1 MSGALGLGGYSSSE
15 DEDETVAP
23 ISKSNQAVANK
34 TIGEALP
41 EVVKSNTQHAA
52 PTMIVESTTEPQ
64 RQPPPTPAPAKQPA
78 PAPAPAP
85 APMGP
90 ALGPMAGPSASPMPE
105 PQAFTNPTEEEDASA
120 PPSPYTANRLMLRN
134 LTMPPVPNFDIPPSP
149 PGSPPPDT
157 TTKFARFLDLKKKGT
172 HFNQR
177 LYHSSAL
184 RNPGLLPKLLDF
196 AGISQEDQYATPWSQ
211 GAVATK
217 FPEWAYGDKLVAA
230 HEKIAK
236 KKEQDKTK
244 NPREAVDFV
253 PAKQEAA
260 AASTSGRVER
270 RTQGRRGLG
279 FDNERRRS
287 RSPR

>member
-1 MSGALGLGGYSSSE
+1 MLCILYSLFYVLHGIYYL
-15 DEDETVAP
+15 T
-23 ISKSNQAVANK
+23 AN
-34 TIGEALP
+34 P
-41 EVVKSNTQHAA
+41 QHAA
-52 PTMIVESTTEPQ
+52 PIMIVESTTEPQ
-64 RQPPPTPAPAKQPA
+64 RQPSPIPAPVQQ
-78 PAPAPAP
+78 PAP

-90 ALGPMAGPSASPMPE
+90 ALGPMAGPSAGPSPMPE
-105 PQAFTNPTEEEDASA
+105 PLAFTNATEEEDASA

-149 PGSPPPDT
+149 PGSPSPDT
-157 TTKFARFLDLKKKGT
+157 TTKFARFLDLKQKGT

-196 AGISQEDQYATPWSQ
+196 AGIGQEDQYATPWSQ

-236 KKEQDKTK
+236 KKEQDKAK

-253 PAKQEAA
+253 PAKQEA

>member
-1 MSGALGLGGYSSSE
+1 M
-15 DEDETVAP
+15 
-23 ISKSNQAVANK
+23 KAN
-34 TIGEALP
+34 P
-41 EVVKSNTQHAA
+41 QHAA
-52 PTMIVESTTEPQ
+52 PTTIIESTTEPQ
-64 RQPPPTPAPAKQPA
+64 HDSTPDPADEPAPALSGPA
-78 PAPAPAP
+78 L
-85 APMGP
+85 GP
-90 ALGPMAGPSASPMPE
+90 ALGPMAGPAAGPSMPE
-105 PQAFTNPTEEEDASA
+105 AGPSAMPSEEDDGSV
-120 PPSPYTANRLMLRN
+120 PPSPYTASRLMLRN
-134 LTMPPVPNFDIPPSP
+134 LTMPPVPNFQIPPSP

-172 HFNQR
+172 HFNER

-184 RNPGLLPKLLDF
+184 RNPGLLPKLMDF

-211 GAVATK
+211 GAIATK
-217 FPEWAYGDKLVAA
+217 FPDWAYGDKLVAA

-236 KKEQDKTK
+236 KKEQEKGK

-253 PAKQEAA
+253 PAKQEAN
-260 AASTSGRVER
+260 ASASGRVER

>member
-1 MSGALGLGGYSSSE
+1 M
-15 DEDETVAP
+15 V
-23 ISKSNQAVANK
+23 
-34 TIGEALP
+34 
-41 EVVKSNTQHAA
+41 
-52 PTMIVESTTEPQ
+52 VESTTESQPQ
-64 RQPPPTPAPAKQPA
+64 PEPQPRPTPTTIQA
-78 PAPAPAP
+78 PAPAPESTPIGPTLGPVA
-85 APMGP
+85 GP
-90 ALGPMAGPSASPMPE
+90 AAGPSPMPE
-105 PQAFTNPTEEEDASA
+105 PSPLANESGEEGASA
-120 PPSPYTANRLMLRN
+120 PPSPYTASRLMIRN
-134 LTMPPVPNFDIPPSP
+134 LTMPPVPNFQIPPSP

-172 HFNQR
+172 HFNER

-184 RNPGLLPKLLDF
+184 RNPGLLSKLMDF

-236 KKEQDKTK
+236 KKELEKAKT
-244 NPREAVDFV
+244 PREAVDFV

-260 AASTSGRVER
+260 ASTSGRVER
-270 RTQGRRGLG
+270 RSQGRRGLG

>member
-1 MSGALGLGGYSSSE
+1 MHVHIVQSSILQPT
-15 DEDETVAP
+15 DYLT
-23 ISKSNQAVANK
+23 AND
-34 TIGEALP
+34 
-41 EVVKSNTQHAA
+41 QHAP

-64 RQPPPTPAPAKQPA
+64 QPLPSPAPVQQPSPA
-78 PAPAPAP
+78 PL
-85 APMGP
+85 GP
-90 ALGPMAGPSASPMPE
+90 ALGPVAGPAAGPSPMPE
-105 PQAFTNPTEEEDASA
+105 PRAPLDSAEAEDASA

-134 LTMPPVPNFDIPPSP
+134 LTMPPVPNFQIPPSP

-196 AGISQEDQYATPWSQ
+196 AGINQEDQYATPWSQ

-217 FPEWAYGDKLVAA
+217 FPDWAYADKLVAA
-230 HEKIAK
+230 HERIAK
-236 KKEQDKTK
+236 KKEQGKAR

-260 AASTSGRVER
+260 ASTSGRVER
-270 RTQGRRGLG
+270 KTQGRRGLG
-279 FDNERRRS
+279 FDERRRS

>member
-15 DEDETVAP
+15 DEDDTVAP
-23 ISKSNQAVANK
+23 VSRSNQAVANK

-41 EVVKSNTQHAA
+41 EVVPSNSQHAA
-52 PTMIVESTTEPQ
+52 PTMIVEKTTEPQ
-64 RQPPPTPAPAKQPA
+64 QPSPTPAPVQHPEPA
-78 PAPAPAP
+78 PI
-85 APMGP
+85 GP
-90 ALGPMAGPSASPMPE
+90 ALGPVAGPVAAPSPMPAPNASMDSAE
-105 PQAFTNPTEEEDASA
+105 DEEASA

-134 LTMPPVPNFDIPPSP
+134 LTMPPVPNFQIPPSP
-149 PGSPPPDT
+149 PGSPPPET

-196 AGISQEDQYATPWSQ
+196 AGISQEDQYVTPWSQ

-217 FPEWAYGDKLVAA
+217 FPDWAYGDKLVAA
-230 HEKIAK
+230 HERIAK
-236 KKEQDKTK
+236 KKEQEKTK

-260 AASTSGRVER
+260 TSTAARVER

>member
-1 MSGALGLGGYSSSE
+1 MLCILYSLFYVLHGIYYL
-15 DEDETVAP
+15 T
-23 ISKSNQAVANK
+23 AN
-34 TIGEALP
+34 P
-41 EVVKSNTQHAA
+41 QHAA
-52 PTMIVESTTEPQ
+52 PIMIVESTTEPQ
-64 RQPPPTPAPAKQPA
+64 RQPSPIPAPVQQPA
-78 PAPAPAP
+78 PS
-85 APMGP
+85 PMGP
-90 ALGPMAGPSASPMPE
+90 ALGPMAGPSAGPSPMPE
-105 PQAFTNPTEEEDASA
+105 PLDFTNATEEEDASA

-149 PGSPPPDT
+149 PGSPSPDT
-157 TTKFARFLDLKKKGT
+157 TTKFARFLDLKQKGT

-196 AGISQEDQYATPWSQ
+196 AGIGQEDQYATPWSQ

-236 KKEQDKTK
+236 KKEQDKAK

-253 PAKQEAA
+253 PAKQEA

>member
-1 MSGALGLGGYSSSE
+1 MFVYIVQLFYVLQGTDYL
-15 DEDETVAP
+15 T
-23 ISKSNQAVANK
+23 AN
-34 TIGEALP
+34 P
-41 EVVKSNTQHAA
+41 QHAA
-52 PTMIVESTTEPQ
+52 PIMIVESTTEPQ
-64 RQPPPTPAPAKQPA
+64 QQPSPTPAPVQK
-78 PAPAPAP
+78 PAP

-90 ALGPMAGPSASPMPE
+90 ALGPMAGPSAGPSPMPE
-105 PQAFTNPTEEEDASA
+105 PSASTNSTGDQDASA

-149 PGSPPPDT
+149 PSSPPPDT

-260 AASTSGRVER
+260 ASASGRVER
-270 RTQGRRGLG
+270 RTQGKRGLG

>member
-1 MSGALGLGGYSSSE
+1 MSGALGLGGYSSSD
-15 DEDETVAP
+15 DEDDNVAP
-23 ISKSNQAVANK
+23 VSKPNQAVANK
-34 TIGEALP
+34 TIA
-41 EVVKSNTQHAA
+41 NNHHA
-52 PTMIVESTTEPQ
+52 PPMVVESTTEPQ
-64 RQPPPTPAPAKQPA
+64 QSLPTPAPVQQA
-78 PAPAPAP
+78 PSAPP
-85 APMGP
+85 GP
-90 ALGPMAGPSASPMPE
+90 ALGPVAGPAAGPSPMPE
-105 PQAFTNPTEEEDASA
+105 PRAPLDSADDDDASA

-134 LTMPPVPNFDIPPSP
+134 LTMPPVPNFQIPPSP

-196 AGISQEDQYATPWSQ
+196 AAISQEDQYATPWSQ

-217 FPEWAYGDKLVAA
+217 FPDWAYADKLVAA

-236 KKEQDKTK
+236 KKEQDKAR

-253 PAKQEAA
+253 PAKQGA

-270 RTQGRRGLG
+270 KTQGRRGLG
-279 FDNERRRS
+279 FDERRRS

>member
-1 MSGALGLGGYSSSE
+1 MHVHIVQSSILQPT
-15 DEDETVAP
+15 DYLT
-23 ISKSNQAVANK
+23 AND
-34 TIGEALP
+34 
-41 EVVKSNTQHAA
+41 QHAP

-64 RQPPPTPAPAKQPA
+64 QPLPSPAPVQQPSPA
-78 PAPAPAP
+78 PL
-85 APMGP
+85 GP
-90 ALGPMAGPSASPMPE
+90 ALGPVAGPAAGPSPVPE
-105 PQAFTNPTEEEDASA
+105 PRAPLDSAEAEDASA

-134 LTMPPVPNFDIPPSP
+134 LTMPPVPNFQIPPSP

-196 AGISQEDQYATPWSQ
+196 AGFNQEDQYATPWSQ

-217 FPEWAYGDKLVAA
+217 FPDWAYADKLVAA
-230 HEKIAK
+230 HERIAK
-236 KKEQDKTK
+236 KKEQGKAR

-260 AASTSGRVER
+260 ASTSGRVER
-270 RTQGRRGLG
+270 KTQGRRGLG
-279 FDNERRRS
+279 FDERRRS

>member
-1 MSGALGLGGYSSSE
+1 MCIWYNCLFYKLL
-15 DEDETVAP
+15 T
-23 ISKSNQAVANK
+23 ILTAN
-34 TIGEALP
+34 
-41 EVVKSNTQHAA
+41 SQHAA
-52 PTMIVESTTEPQ
+52 PAMIVESTTEPQ
-64 RQPPPTPAPAKQPA
+64 RQPSPIPATAQQPP
-78 PAPAPAP
+78 P

-90 ALGPMAGPSASPMPE
+90 ALGPMAGPSAGPSPMPE
-105 PQAFTNPTEEEDASA
+105 PRASTDPTEDEDASA

-157 TTKFARFLDLKKKGT
+157 TNKFARFLDLKKKGT

-196 AGISQEDQYATPWSQ
+196 AGITQEDQYATPWSR

-230 HEKIAK
+230 QEKIAK
-236 KKEQDKTK
+236 KKEQDKAR

-253 PAKQEAA
+253 PAKLEAA
-260 AASTSGRVER
+260 GASTSGRVER

>member
-23 ISKSNQAVANK
+23 VSRSNQAVANK

-41 EVVKSNTQHAA
+41 EVVPSNSQHAA
-52 PTMIVESTTEPQ
+52 PTMIVERTTEPQ
-64 RQPPPTPAPAKQPA
+64 QPFPTPAPVQDPEPA
-78 PAPAPAP
+78 PV
-85 APMGP
+85 GP
-90 ALGPMAGPSASPMPE
+90 ALGPVAGPVAAPSPMPAPSASMDS
-105 PQAFTNPTEEEDASA
+105 AEDDQASA

-134 LTMPPVPNFDIPPSP
+134 LTMPPVPNFQIPPSP
-149 PGSPPPDT
+149 PGSPPPET

-217 FPEWAYGDKLVAA
+217 FPDWAYGDKLVAA
-230 HEKIAK
+230 HERIAK
-236 KKEQDKTK
+236 KKEQEKTK
-244 NPREAVDFV
+244 TPREAVDFV
-253 PAKQEAA
+253 PAKQEVATSTAA
-260 AASTSGRVER
+260 RVER

>member
-1 MSGALGLGGYSSSE
+1 M
-15 DEDETVAP
+15 
-23 ISKSNQAVANK
+23 
-34 TIGEALP
+34 
-41 EVVKSNTQHAA
+41 VVG
-52 PTMIVESTTEPQ
+52 STTEPQ
-64 RQPPPTPAPAKQPA
+64 QPLPEPTPVQQAAPL
-78 PAPAPAP
+78 
-85 APMGP
+85 GP
-90 ALGPMAGPSASPMPE
+90 ALGPVAGSAAGPLPMPE
-105 PQAFTNPTEEEDASA
+105 PSVRSNSAEGDDVSA

-134 LTMPPVPNFDIPPSP
+134 LTMPPVPNFQIPPSP

-196 AGISQEDQYATPWSQ
+196 AGITQEDQYATPWSQ

-217 FPEWAYGDKLVAA
+217 FPEWAYADKLVAA

-236 KKEQDKTK
+236 KKEQDKARH
-244 NPREAVDFV
+244 PRETVDFV
-253 PAKQEAA
+253 PARQEAS
-260 AASTSGRVER
+260 ASTSARVER
-270 RTQGRRGLG
+270 KTQGRRGLG
-279 FDNERRRS
+279 FDDRRRS

>member
-1 MSGALGLGGYSSSE
+1 MSGALGLGGYSSSD
-15 DEDETVAP
+15 DEDESIAP
-23 ISKSNQAVANK
+23 VSKPNQAVATK

-41 EVVKSNTQHAA
+41 EVVPSNPQHAA
-52 PTMIVESTTEPQ
+52 PTTIIESTTEPQ
-64 RQPPPTPAPAKQPA
+64 QDSTPDPADEPAPASSGPA
-78 PAPAPAP
+78 L
-85 APMGP
+85 GP
-90 ALGPMAGPSASPMPE
+90 ALGPMAGPAAGPSMPE
-105 PQAFTNPTEEEDASA
+105 AGPSAMPSEEDDGSVPSSPHTAS
-120 PPSPYTANRLMLRN
+120 RLMLRN
-134 LTMPPVPNFDIPPSP
+134 LTMPPVPNFQIPPSP

-172 HFNQR
+172 HFNER

-184 RNPGLLPKLLDF
+184 RNPGLLPKLMDF
-196 AGISQEDQYATPWSQ
+196 AGINQEDQYATPWSQ
-211 GAVATK
+211 GAIATK
-217 FPEWAYGDKLVAA
+217 FPDWAYGDKLVAA

-236 KKEQDKTK
+236 KKEQEKAK

-253 PAKQEAA
+253 PAKQEAN
-260 AASTSGRVER
+260 ASASGRVER

>member
-1 MSGALGLGGYSSSE
+1 MSGALGLGGYSSSD
-15 DEDETVAP
+15 DEDESIAP
-23 ISKSNQAVANK
+23 VSKPNQAVATK
-34 TIGEALP
+34 IIGEALP
-41 EVVKSNTQHAA
+41 EVVLSNPQHAD
-52 PTMIVESTTEPQ
+52 PTTIIESTTEPQ
-64 RQPPPTPAPAKQPA
+64 QDSTPDPADEPAPASSGPA
-78 PAPAPAP
+78 L
-85 APMGP
+85 GP
-90 ALGPMAGPSASPMPE
+90 ALGPMAGPAAGPSMPE
-105 PQAFTNPTEEEDASA
+105 AGPSAMPSEEDDGSI
-120 PPSPYTANRLMLRN
+120 PSSPYTAGRLMLRN
-134 LTMPPVPNFDIPPSP
+134 LTMPPVPNFQIPPSP

-172 HFNQR
+172 HFNER

-184 RNPGLLPKLLDF
+184 RNPGLLPKLMDF

-211 GAVATK
+211 GAIATK
-217 FPEWAYGDKLVAA
+217 FPDWAYGDKLVAA

-236 KKEQDKTK
+236 KKEQEKAK

-253 PAKQEAA
+253 PAKQEAN
-260 AASTSGRVER
+260 ASASGRVER

>member
-1 MSGALGLGGYSSSE
+1 M
-15 DEDETVAP
+15 
-23 ISKSNQAVANK
+23 KAN
-34 TIGEALP
+34 P
-41 EVVKSNTQHAA
+41 QHAA
-52 PTMIVESTTEPQ
+52 PTTIIESTTEPQ
-64 RQPPPTPAPAKQPA
+64 QDSAPDPADEPAPASSGPA
-78 PAPAPAP
+78 L
-85 APMGP
+85 GP
-90 ALGPMAGPSASPMPE
+90 ALGPMAGPAAGPSMPE
-105 PQAFTNPTEEEDASA
+105 AGPSAMPSEEDDGSVPSSPHTAS
-120 PPSPYTANRLMLRN
+120 RLMLRN
-134 LTMPPVPNFDIPPSP
+134 LTMPPVPNFQIPPSP

-172 HFNQR
+172 HFNER

-184 RNPGLLPKLLDF
+184 RNPGLLPKLMDF

-211 GAVATK
+211 GAIATK
-217 FPEWAYGDKLVAA
+217 FPDWAYGDKLVAA

-236 KKEQDKTK
+236 KKEQEKAK

-253 PAKQEAA
+253 PAKQEAN
-260 AASTSGRVER
+260 ASASGRVER

>member
-1 MSGALGLGGYSSSE
+1 MYVYMCCTIVYGLHITDYLTAKSQH
-15 DEDETVAP
+15 VAP
-23 ISKSNQAVANK
+23 I
-34 TIGEALP
+34 
-41 EVVKSNTQHAA
+41 
-52 PTMIVESTTEPQ
+52 MIVESTTEPQ
-64 RQPPPTPAPAKQPA
+64 KQPSPTPVPVEQPESAPI
-78 PAPAPAP
+78 
-85 APMGP
+85 GP
-90 ALGPMAGPSASPMPE
+90 ALGPMAGPSAGPSPMPE
-105 PQAFTNPTEEEDASA
+105 PVASTNATENEDASA
-120 PPSPYTANRLMLRN
+120 PPSPYTTNRLMLRN

-217 FPEWAYGDKLVAA
+217 FPDWAYGDKLVAA

-236 KKEQDKTK
+236 KKEQDRTK
-244 NPREAVDFV
+244 NPRDAVDFV

-260 AASTSGRVER
+260 ASTSGRGER
-270 RTQGRRGLG
+270 RAQGRRGLG